1 MLVMIF
7 SWGNY
12 TVARKVQDQLGRN
25 IVIPTALKRIVSLAP
40 SLTEC
45 MFALENGNKLVGV
58 TKYSDYP
65 PQAVQLPKVGS
76 YVNLDLE
83 KIVSLQPD
91 LCLATKDGNP
101 IKVIDRLEELGI
113 PVYALDPR
121 NLSTVMETINEL
133 GQLLK
138 AQKKSSK
145 VVQGMKKR
153 VELIKKR
160 VAKTNSRPRVFFQIG
175 SSPIVSVGSRTFI
188 HELIKLAGGVNVAAG
203 SVDYPRF
210 SREEVLILNPDIIV
224 INSMT
229 RDQQI
234 LEWAKQ
240 RWSEFPNLPAVKK
253 KQIYGVNSDYF
264 NRAGPRLVKGLE
276 ILAGLFHPEMFP
288 KAKN

>member
-25 IVIPTALKRIVSLAP
+25 IVIPTVLKRIVSLAP
-40 SLTEC
+40 SVTEC
-45 MFALENGNKLVGV
+45 MFALEKGNKLVGV

-83 KIVSLQPD
+83 KIVALRPD

-234 LEWAKQ
+234 LKWAKQ

-288 KAKN
+288 KAKD

>member
-101 IKVIDRLEELGI
+101 IKVIDRLEQLGI

-210 SREEVLILNPDIIV
+210 SSEEVLILNPDIIV

>member
-210 SREEVLILNPDIIV
+210 SSEEVLILNPDIIV

>member
-1 MLVMIF
+1 MIF

-210 SREEVLILNPDIIV
+210 SSEEVLILNPDIIV

>member
-210 SREEVLILNPDIIV
+210 SSEEVLILNPDIIV

-288 KAKN
+288 KAKD

>member
-175 SSPIVSVGSRTFI
+175 SSPIVSVGSRTCI

-288 KAKN
+288 KAKD